1 MPYLAACF
9 VHHHFSMTFYEDF
22 IRLLTGRMTGEDPDL
37 LAALGSEVHG
47 VSSAGKPL
55 ASWTAQ
61 AAVQEC
67 REACGGH
74 GFLAVA
80 GLGKLRGDNDANCT
94 YEGDNTVLLQQTSQ
108 WLLGL
113 SRNGRVESPM
123 GSIGWL
129 AELINNSGI
138 VQEDL
143 RSTWSEGEV
152 SLNLRNPKGA

>member
-1 MPYLAACF
+1 M
-9 VHHHFSMTFYEDF
+9 
-22 IRLLTGRMTGEDPDL
+22 G
-37 LAALGSEVHG
+37 VHG

-113 SRNGRVESPM
+113 TRIGQVESPM
-123 GSIGWL
+123 GSVGWL
-129 AELINNSGI
+129 GDLINNPEASPEGKMKL
-138 VQEDL
+138 DP
-143 RSTWSEGEV
+143 RSPHSIAGSCVATAQSNRIGGGCIENRGC
-152 SLNLRNPKGA
+152 

>member
-1 MPYLAACF
+1 MFRINLCSTVTAL
-9 VHHHFSMTFYEDF
+9 V
-22 IRLLTGRMTGEDPDL
+22 TG
-37 LAALGSEVHG
+37 
-47 VSSAGKPL
+47 
-55 ASWTAQ
+55 Q

-138 VQEDL
+138 DQEDL

-152 SLNLRNPKGA
+152 SLNLRSPKSALTALRVLVWRLLRATELEVGVLKIKKNIEVQQSNV

>member
-1 MPYLAACF
+1 MCIFKFAIIENYSSQLQ
-9 VHHHFSMTFYEDF
+9 
-22 IRLLTGRMTGEDPDL
+22 DL
-37 LAALGSEVHG
+37 LHT
-47 VSSAGKPL
+47 VS
-55 ASWTAQ
+55 AQ

-113 SRNGRVESPM
+113 TKYGRVESPM
-123 GSIGWL
+123 GSVGWL
-129 AELINNSGI
+129 GDLINNSG
-138 VQEDL
+138 ETLNSWSEGKMNLDL
-143 RSTWSEGEV
+143 RSPEGALIALRVLVWRLLRATELEV
-152 SLNLRNPKGA
+152 TFSFSAFPPVPRRLH